1 MSNFGV
7 QTRRVLASGALF
19 WPLTWVRVRAVVMS
33 STTWYQRRVDN
44 IVLTTDYKK
53 SQRCYPPHGT
63 MKKKCDVWL
72 SLCYLPLASQAIL
85 PNVKI
90 RFPNGSSGAVFW
102 PVTRVRVRVRVRAVV
117 MSSTTWYQRRVDN
130 IVLTI
135 DYKKKSKMLSTA
147 WYYEE
152 KNVIYSFRYVI
163 YPSEVKRFCGMSHF
177 GVQTGRVFA

>member
-19 WPLTWVRVRAVVMS
+19 WPLTW
-33 STTWYQRRVDN
+33 
-44 IVLTTDYKK
+44 
-53 SQRCYPPHGT
+53 
-63 MKKKCDVWL
+63 
-72 SLCYLPLASQAIL
+72 
-85 PNVKI
+85 
-90 RFPNGSSGAVFW
+90 
-102 PVTRVRVRVRVRAVV
+102 VRVRAVV

-163 YPSEVKRFCGMSHF
+163 YPSEVK
-177 GVQTGRVFA
+177 